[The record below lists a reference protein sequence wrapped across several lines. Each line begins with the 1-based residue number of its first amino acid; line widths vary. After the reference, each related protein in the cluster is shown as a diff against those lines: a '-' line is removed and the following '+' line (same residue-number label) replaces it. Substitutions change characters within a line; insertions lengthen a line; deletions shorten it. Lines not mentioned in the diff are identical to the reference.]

1 MSSWH
6 AKGGAAPT
14 KNGPNTTLPLPPPAK
29 PEKKPSTPPLSNQ
42 NVPAPPFY
50 NYFAMFQVHLCWRG
64 GEGCLPWSS
73 INTPGKA
80 LLFIEVQLTSI

>member
-14 KNGPNTTLPLPPPAK
+14 KNGPNTTLSLPLPPPAK

-64 GEGCLPWSS
+64 GGVPAMELHKYTRQS
-73 INTPGKA
+73 A
-80 LLFIEVQLTSI
+80 AFY